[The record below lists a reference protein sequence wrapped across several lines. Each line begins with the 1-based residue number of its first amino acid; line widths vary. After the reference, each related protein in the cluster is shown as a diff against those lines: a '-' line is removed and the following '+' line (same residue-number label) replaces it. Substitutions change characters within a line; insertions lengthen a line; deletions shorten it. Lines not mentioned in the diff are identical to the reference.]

1 MGTTSLPTSSYT
13 SPDACNRTVTVAESQ
28 PVHIPPEA
36 HQHSNN
42 PSQTLHHNARTL
54 LWVEDLKSEDNFL
67 VDSWSEVNMVPPYP
81 PTLWIHYPH

>member
-1 MGTTSLPTSSYT
+1 MCWSVSVWVALL
-13 SPDACNRTVTVAESQ
+13 DAITGRQEERQ
-28 PVHIPPEA
+28 A